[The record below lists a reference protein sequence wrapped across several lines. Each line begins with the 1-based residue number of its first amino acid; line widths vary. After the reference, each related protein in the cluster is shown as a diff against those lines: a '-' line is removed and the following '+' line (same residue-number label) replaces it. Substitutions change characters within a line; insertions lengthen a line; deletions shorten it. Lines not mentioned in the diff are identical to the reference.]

1 MVVYL
6 YEWLFI
12 SFIIGWFRQFIML
25 FVIYIVF
32 LIRWYVLICFFHGFC
47 SFLGKKPPCCDVL
60 FVSVG
65 IGAILHVFSMVS
77 DIFCMMWSNCE
88 HADCH

>member
-1 MVVYL
+1 MSV
-6 YEWLFI
+6 
-12 SFIIGWFRQFIML
+12 
-25 FVIYIVF
+25 VIYLIYNRVVPPIYYVICDIYCF

-65 IGAILHVFSMVS
+65 IGAVLHVFSMVS

-88 HADCH
+88 HVDCH